1 MNGAAGRL
9 VRTVVAVTG
18 ISFGGLSANAT
29 AQEFP
34 TKPVRIVIA
43 FPPGGP
49 TDIIGRHF
57 AEKLQSLV
65 NQTFVVDNRP
75 GANGAIGA
83 DFVAKSAPDGYTLFL
98 TTVGAVAV
106 TPNMRK
112 DTPYDPLR
120 DFAPIAQLVTNTTL
134 LVVHPSVPARTATE
148 LVALVRA
155 TPGKITIAS
164 TGVGSMPH
172 LAHELLRASSK
183 ADMIH
188 VPYRGAAPAITEV
201 LGGQVQV
208 FFGDAPALVGHIRSG
223 KLRVLGAASTTRSPL
238 LQDIPTLAEQNIPRV
253 EAPNWYALFA
263 PAKTPEPI
271 LARLNDLSRR
281 ALDAPDLRAK
291 FAQLGAD
298 ATPFTREQLAQL
310 LRDDLAK
317 WGRVIRDN
325 NITE

>member
-271 LARLNDLSRR
+271 HARLNDLSRR

-298 ATPFTREQLAQL
+298 ATPSTREQLAQL

-325 NITE
+325 NITQ

>member
-120 DFAPIAQLVTNTTL
+120 EFAPIAQLVTNTTL

-172 LAHELLRASSK
+172 LAYELLRASSK

-263 PAKTPEPI
+263 PAKTPESI

-298 ATPFTREQLAQL
+298 ATPSTREQLAQL